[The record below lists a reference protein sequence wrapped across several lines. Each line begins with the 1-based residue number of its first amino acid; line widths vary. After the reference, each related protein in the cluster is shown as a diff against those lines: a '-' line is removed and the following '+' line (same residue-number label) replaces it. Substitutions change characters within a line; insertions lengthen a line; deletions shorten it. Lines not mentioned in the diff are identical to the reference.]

1 MMKVDV
7 RGLWSVVR

>member
-7 RGLWSVVR
+7 ND